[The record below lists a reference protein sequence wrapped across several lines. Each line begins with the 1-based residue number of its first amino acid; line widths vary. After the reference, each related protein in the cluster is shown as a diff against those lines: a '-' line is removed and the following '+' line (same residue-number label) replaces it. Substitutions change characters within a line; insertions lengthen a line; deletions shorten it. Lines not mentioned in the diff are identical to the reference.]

1 MIKIGKNF
9 EESIGGNL
17 TLPKLKCSLC
27 CNNYYFLKC
36 VNTKKGNEQYCNF
49 CQAILVN
56 EERASNGGSVH
67 SSRINSSDS
76 DSDSDSSS
84 IPPRSPPLRVSLI
97 SGLIGVMLMIIGF
110 VFTFFNMESDG
121 ANLMRFVFGSATS
134 LAGFILFRRF
144 MLINGLPKQIR
155 R

>member
-27 CNNYYFLKC
+27 SNNYYFLKC
-36 VNTKKGNEQYCNF
+36 VKTKKGNEQYCNF
-49 CQAILVN
+49 CQAIPVN

-67 SSRINSSDS
+67 SSRINSSDG
-76 DSDSDSSS
+76 DNDSSS
-84 IPPRSPPLRVSLI
+84 NPPKLPPSRVSLI
-97 SGLIGVMLMIIGF
+97 SGLIGVMLMISGF